1 MITES
6 VASTPKSSRPK
17 AVKISRVA
25 AKREADVAKEKG
37 FAGADATGREPT
49 SLGARSW
56 SRGFSFSVLTG
67 GVVAGVLDGVTTG
80 VTGSCSGC
88 GFGAGS
94 GSGSGFGVG
103 AGGGASG
110 KRAEESRRSVS
121 IAALVVAKYSG
132 EALVHEVGMEK
143 VVPVA
148 GAGDPCFDHPF
159 GGREINRQ
167 VFP

>member
-25 AKREADVAKEKG
+25 AKREADVEKEKG

-80 VTGSCSGC
+80 VTGSGSGC

-94 GSGSGFGVG
+94 GSGAG
-103 AGGGASG
+103 AGGGGVGSPFTSG
-110 KRAEESRRSVS
+110 LGS
-121 IAALVVAKYSG
+121 L
-132 EALVHEVGMEK
+132 
-143 VVPVA
+143 
-148 GAGDPCFDHPF
+148 GAGLPASAPK
-159 GGREINRQ
+159 RLA
-167 VFP
+167 VVLV

>member
-80 VTGSCSGC
+80 VTGSGSGC

-94 GSGSGFGVG
+94 GSGSGSGAG
-103 AGGGASG
+103 AGGGGVGSPFTSG
-110 KRAEESRRSVS
+110 LGS
-121 IAALVVAKYSG
+121 L
-132 EALVHEVGMEK
+132 
-143 VVPVA
+143 
-148 GAGDPCFDHPF
+148 GAGLPASAPK
-159 GGREINRQ
+159 RLAVVLVER
-167 VFP
+167 PW